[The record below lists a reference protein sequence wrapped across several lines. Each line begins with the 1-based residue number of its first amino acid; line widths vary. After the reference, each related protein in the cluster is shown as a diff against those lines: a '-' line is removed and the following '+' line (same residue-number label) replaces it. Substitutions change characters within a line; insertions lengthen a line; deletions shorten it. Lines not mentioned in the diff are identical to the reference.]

1 MTDNDTELPPEM
13 LQAAL
18 RQLLHS
24 RHSCRAFLTTP
35 VPQTTLDAILTLAQR
50 TASWC
55 NTQPWQVVV
64 TRGDA
69 TQRFREALQAEM
81 ARADAEEGEA
91 ATTEAARDTPD
102 FAYPSRYAGIY
113 LERRRESGFQL
124 YEAVGIARGDR
135 VAGAAQAAQ
144 NFGFFGAPH
153 VAIVSTSDD
162 LGVYGAIDCGAW
174 VSNFMLA
181 ARAHGVAS
189 IAQAALA
196 RRPGFLRAHF
206 GLARDRKIVCGIS
219 FGYANADQ
227 PVNGYR
233 TSRASLSEAVLQVH
247 S

>member
-1 MTDNDTELPPEM
+1 MILPMTLPDTELSPET

-18 RQLLHS
+18 RQLLHA
-24 RHSCRAFLTTP
+24 RHSCRAFLPAP
-35 VPQTTLDAILTLAQR
+35 VPEATLDAILTLAQR

-69 TQRFREALQAEM
+69 THRFREALQAEM
-81 ARADAEEGEA
+81 ARPEDAVADVI
-91 ATTEAARDTPD
+91 PD
-102 FAYPSRYAGIY
+102 FPYPLRYEGRY

-124 YEAVGIARGDR
+124 YEAVGVARGDR
-135 VAGAAQAAQ
+135 AAGAAQAAE

-153 VAIVSTSDD
+153 VAILTTSDD

-196 RRPGFLRAHF
+196 ARPDFLRAHF

-219 FGYANADQ
+219 FGYADTKA

-233 TSRASLSEAVLQVH
+233 TSRAPLSEAVHRVD